1 MMGALTEQ
9 LLAVAEQLLRITRA
23 RAELLNDYHRESGVS
38 ADSRR
43 GSFAEEKRSG

>member
-9 LLAVAEQLLRITRA
+9 LLSVAEQLLRITRA

-38 ADSRR
+38 AGSER
-43 GSFAEEKRSG
+43 GFSAEERRSG